1 MARTC
6 RTSPA
11 FILHVRLQLPV
22 VALAFSCVA
31 WAQSDSLAA
40 FNTTL
45 EGVVAKVAPAVVE
58 VQATGQSTRF
68 EDGNDDDNS
77 NSTPS
82 KSERFIG
89 SGVILDSS
97 GYIVTNAHVVSGAK
111 SLTVK
116 LDKDATQGSR
126 PDETSSTTFP
136 ARLIGEFKEAD
147 LAVLKVEAAELP
159 TISFNTNE
167 NLRPGQ
173 LVVALGS
180 PAGLQGSI
188 SIGVVSTAGR
198 QITPDGHVAYVQ
210 TDAAINPGNS
220 GGPLVD
226 IRGQLVGINSF
237 FITQGGGS
245 EGLGFAIPSRLVK
258 FVYETIRRTGRV
270 SWADIGVRVQ
280 GVTPTLS
287 LGLRLPR
294 DSGVVVS
301 DVIPGT
307 AAEQLGIKAGDFLST
322 IDGQPVENLPK
333 YYEVMYHKGMGD
345 KVALNLIRDSHRIS
359 LEIPITASMGDVDH
373 AAAESNPPSNLVPKL
388 GILCSEVGTMPRI
401 ETAQLRSKTG
411 VLVEAKAVGGDMQA
425 NLMAGDVIHSV
436 NLTSISNVAQ
446 LQTVLD
452 QVKSGT
458 PIVLQVERKSQFLYV
473 PVDEN

>member
-68 EDGNDDDNS
+68 GDGNDDDNS

-147 LAVLKVEAAELP
+147 LGSAQSEAARLP

-226 IRGQLVGINSF
+226 IRGQLVGI
-237 FITQGGGS
+237 
-245 EGLGFAIPSRLVK
+245 
-258 FVYETIRRTGRV
+258 IRF
-270 SWADIGVRVQ
+270 S
-280 GVTPTLS
+280 
-287 LGLRLPR
+287 
-294 DSGVVVS
+294 
-301 DVIPGT
+301 
-307 AAEQLGIKAGDFLST
+307 
-322 IDGQPVENLPK
+322 LPK
-333 YYEVMYHKGMGD
+333 VE
-345 KVALNLIRDSHRIS
+345 
-359 LEIPITASMGDVDH
+359 
-373 AAAESNPPSNLVPKL
+373 AAKDWDLPFLVGSSNLFTKRFEEPDACP
-388 GILCSEVGTMPRI
+388 GP
-401 ETAQLRSKTG
+401 
-411 VLVEAKAVGGDMQA
+411 
-425 NLMAGDVIHSV
+425 
-436 NLTSISNVAQ
+436 TSGCEY
-446 LQTVLD
+446 
-452 QVKSGT
+452 KG
-458 PIVLQVERKSQFLYV
+458 
-473 PVDEN
+473 